1 MNLLDLRARPPIHEL
16 SLEEVEKL
24 IHQVRMNR
32 VIPVKKSKA
41 SSSKTTT
48 SGGSD
53 LTKLLKLAENLD
65 PEVLKQMLEG

>member
-1 MNLLDLRARPPIHEL
+1 MNLLDLRSHPPIHEL

-32 VIPVKKSKA
+32 VIPVKKPKTSSTKA
-41 SSSKTTT
+41 AT

-53 LTKLLKLAENLD
+53 LAKLLKLAESLD
-65 PEVLKQMLEG
+65 PEVLKQMMES